1 MNRRKDG
8 NIARERAIV
17 ATRGTILDD
26 VERAAG
32 DHIVVFEGIVCT
44 DINVTVTDRT
54 IVFKSA
60 HCYIEGAA
68 GDVSTILQQ
77 VTLRCGNRTAGDCS
91 CIYNE
96 FALCCERTAGNRT
109 SICKLLIALNG
120 NGAAIRL
127 SIALVC
133 KTAIQHFDGAVRESC
148 IVGKAPPRQ

>member
-60 HCYIEGAA
+60 HCYIEGGPPGMFPLFCNRLLCAA
-68 GDVSTILQQ
+68 VIAQLEIVPVFTMSLLF
-77 VTLRCGNRTAGDCS
+77 VV
-91 CIYNE
+91 NE
-96 FALCCERTAGNRT
+96 
-109 SICKLLIALNG
+109 
-120 NGAAIRL
+120 
-127 SIALVC
+127 
-133 KTAIQHFDGAVRESC
+133 
-148 IVGKAPPRQ
+148 PPETVPRFVNS